1 MLRNYLKVAIRNLW
15 KNKSF
20 SAINIFGLAI
30 GLATC
35 LLIVLYVVD
44 ELSYDTYNEKADR
57 IYRVNTDIRFGG
69 GDLHL
74 TVASDPMGP
83 TLKRDYPQV
92 EEYTR
97 MYASSGSKLIRKGA
111 QFIEEPNVAH
121 VDSTFFNVFTLPSLE
136 GNARTALNEPNT
148 VVITASTAQKYF
160 GTKHALNKIIE
171 ADKIPYK
178 VTAVIKDIPRNS
190 HFHFDFMFSMD
201 NADYKWG
208 NFLSNNFQTYI
219 VLKEGS
225 DYKAF
230 EKNFKTVVAK
240 YLVPQ
245 AKQFMQIN
253 SMEEFEKAGN
263 KLEYSLMPLTDIH
276 LRSDRFPELSVNGN
290 IQYVYVFSA
299 VAFIV
304 LLIACI
310 NFMNLSTARSANRA
324 KEVGI
329 RKVLGTERKTLVY
342 QFLIESLV
350 TVLIALFLAVCI
362 AFLVLP
368 LFNDVAA
375 KSLSIKELMGIR
387 ILPFLIV
394 LPFIVGLLA
403 GTYPALFLSGFKPI
417 AVLKGSASTGFK
429 KSSLRSALVVFQ
441 FATSIVLIIGTIIV
455 YRQLSYIQNK
465 RLGFNKEQVL
475 IINGTGAL
483 GNNVRSFKNEVLN
496 MQGVISGTISGFLPV
511 SNSSRND
518 NSVSKTPVID
528 SKNGINMQRWAI
540 DYDYLNTLGMHIVQG
555 RNFSPGYG
563 SDSSAI
569 IINETAAKL
578 LAFDKPV
585 GKKIYIYN
593 DENKPL
599 AFEIIGVVQNFNFE
613 SLRQSIGPL
622 YMVLGNS
629 PWLTSFK
636 VQTANISALVSQVQS
651 KWKSMAPG
659 MPFSYRFLDDSFDE
673 MYRGEQRVA
682 KVAITFAI
690 LAIVIA
696 CLGLFGLVTYA
707 AEQRIKEIGIRKVL
721 GASIGNIVGLL
732 SKDFLLL
739 VALSA
744 CIAFPLAWWAMHNWL
759 EDFAFR
765 TNISWWVFM
774 VAAAIALLIALVTI
788 SFQAIKAAMANPV
801 KNLRTE

>member
-1 MLRNYLKVAIRNLW
+1 
-15 KNKSF
+15 
-20 SAINIFGLAI
+20 
-30 GLATC
+30 
-35 LLIVLYVVD
+35 
-44 ELSYDTYNEKADR
+44 
-57 IYRVNTDIRFGG
+57 
-69 GDLHL
+69 
-74 TVASDPMGP
+74 
-83 TLKRDYPQV
+83 
-92 EEYTR
+92 
-97 MYASSGSKLIRKGA
+97 
-111 QFIEEPNVAH
+111 
-121 VDSTFFNVFTLPSLE
+121 
-136 GNARTALNEPNT
+136 
-148 VVITASTAQKYF
+148 
-160 GTKHALNKIIE
+160 
-171 ADKIPYK
+171 
-178 VTAVIKDIPRNS
+178 
-190 HFHFDFMFSMD
+190 
-201 NADYKWG
+201 
-208 NFLSNNFQTYI
+208 
-219 VLKEGS
+219 
-225 DYKAF
+225 
-230 EKNFKTVVAK
+230 
-240 YLVPQ
+240 
-245 AKQFMQIN
+245 
-253 SMEEFEKAGN
+253 MEEFEKAGN

>member
-1 MLRNYLKVAIRNLW
+1 
-15 KNKSF
+15 
-20 SAINIFGLAI
+20 
-30 GLATC
+30 
-35 LLIVLYVVD
+35 
-44 ELSYDTYNEKADR
+44 
-57 IYRVNTDIRFGG
+57 
-69 GDLHL
+69 
-74 TVASDPMGP
+74 
-83 TLKRDYPQV
+83 
-92 EEYTR
+92 
-97 MYASSGSKLIRKGA
+97 
-111 QFIEEPNVAH
+111 
-121 VDSTFFNVFTLPSLE
+121 
-136 GNARTALNEPNT
+136 
-148 VVITASTAQKYF
+148 
-160 GTKHALNKIIE
+160 
-171 ADKIPYK
+171 
-178 VTAVIKDIPRNS
+178 
-190 HFHFDFMFSMD
+190 
-201 NADYKWG
+201 
-208 NFLSNNFQTYI
+208 
-219 VLKEGS
+219 
-225 DYKAF
+225 
-230 EKNFKTVVAK
+230 
-240 YLVPQ
+240 
-245 AKQFMQIN
+245 
-253 SMEEFEKAGN
+253 
-263 KLEYSLMPLTDIH
+263 
-276 LRSDRFPELSVNGN
+276 
-290 IQYVYVFSA
+290 
-299 VAFIV
+299 
-304 LLIACI
+304 
-310 NFMNLSTARSANRA
+310 
-324 KEVGI
+324 
-329 RKVLGTERKTLVY
+329 
-342 QFLIESLV
+342 LIESLV
-350 TVLIALFLAVCI
+350 TVLIALVLAVCI

-375 KSLSIKELMGIR
+375 KSLSIKELLGKR

-403 GTYPALFLSGFKPI
+403 GTYPALFLSGFQPI

-455 YRQLSYIQNK
+455 YRQLNYIQNK
-465 RLGFNKEQVL
+465 KLGFSKEQVL

-496 MQGVISGTISGFLPV
+496 MQGVISGTNSGFLPV

-518 NSVSKTPVID
+518 NSISKTPVID
-528 SKNGINMQRWAI
+528 SKSGINMQRWAV
-540 DYDYLNTLGMHIVQG
+540 DYDYLKTLGMHIVKG
-555 RNFSPGYG
+555 RNFSPEYG

-569 IINETAAKL
+569 IVNETAAKL
-578 LAFDKPV
+578 LGYDNPV
-585 GKKIYIYN
+585 GKRIYSYN
-593 DENKPL
+593 DENKPI

-651 KWKSMAPG
+651 TWKSMAPG

-673 MYRGEQRVA
+673 MYRGEQRVG

-690 LAIVIA
+690 LAILIA

-721 GASIGNIVGLL
+721 GASISNIVGLL

-765 TNISWWVFM
+765 TNMSWWVFL
-774 VAAAIALLIALVTI
+774 VAAGIAFLIALVTI
-788 SFQAIKAAMANPV
+788 SFQAIKAAVANPV

>member
-1 MLRNYLKVAIRNLW
+1 MLTNYLKIALRNLW

-44 ELSYDTYNEKADR
+44 ELSYDTYNDKANR

-74 TVASDPMGP
+74 AVASDPMGP

-92 EEYTR
+92 EQYTR
-97 MYASSGSKLIRKGA
+97 MYASSGSKLVRKGN
-111 QFIEEPNVAH
+111 QFIDEPNVAH
-121 VDSTFFNVFTLPSLE
+121 VDSTFFDVFTLPAVE
-136 GNARTALNEPNT
+136 GDTRTALNEPNT
-148 VVITASTAQKYF
+148 VVITASTARKYF
-160 GTKHALNKIIE
+160 GTIHAINKTIE

-178 VTAVIKDIPRNS
+178 VTAVIRDIPRNS

-201 NADYKWG
+201 NADYNWG

-219 VLKEGS
+219 VLREGT

-230 EKNFKTVVAK
+230 EKNFKTVIEK

-245 AKQFMQIN
+245 AKQFMQIS

-263 KLEYSLMPLTDIH
+263 KLEYSLMPLTAIH

-290 IQYVYVFSA
+290 IQYVYVFGA
-299 VAFIV
+299 VAFFV

-342 QFLIESLV
+342 QFLIESFV
-350 TVLIALFLAVCI
+350 TVIIALLLALCI

-368 LFNDVAA
+368 VFNDVAA
-375 KSLSIKELMGIR
+375 KSLSIKDLLGGKIF
-387 ILPFLIV
+387 PFLII
-394 LPFIVGLLA
+394 LPFIVSLLA
-403 GTYPALFLSGFKPI
+403 GTYPALFLSRFKPI
-417 AVLKGSASTGFK
+417 TVLKGSASSGFK
-429 KSSLRSALVVFQ
+429 KSSLRSVLVVFQ

-465 RLGFNKEQVL
+465 KLGFNKEQVL

-483 GNNVRSFKNEVLN
+483 GNNVQSFKNEVLN
-496 MQGVISGTISGFLPV
+496 MQGVVSGTISGFLPV

-518 NSVSKTPVID
+518 NSLSKTPVID
-528 SKNGINMQRWAI
+528 AKNGINMQRWAV
-540 DYDYLNTLGMHIVQG
+540 DYDYLKTMGMQIVKG
-555 RNFSPGYG
+555 RNFSPDYG

-578 LAFDKPV
+578 LGFDAPV
-585 GKKIYIYN
+585 GKKIYSYN
-593 DENKPL
+593 DENKPI
-599 AFEIIGVVQNFNFE
+599 AYEIIGVVQNFNYE

-636 VQTANISALVSQVQS
+636 VQTANIPALVSQVQD
-651 KWKSMAPG
+651 KWKAMAPG

-673 MYRGEQRVA
+673 MYRGEQRVG
-682 KVAITFAI
+682 KVAISFAI
-690 LAIVIA
+690 LAIFIA

-721 GASIGNIVGLL
+721 GASVTNIVSLL
-732 SKDFLLL
+732 SRDFMLLL
-739 VALSA
+739 ALAA
-744 CIAFPLAWWAMHNWL
+744 CIAFPLAWWAMHKWL

-765 TNISWWVFM
+765 INISWWMFAI
-774 VAAAIALLIALVTI
+774 AAAIAILIALMTI
-788 SFQAIKAAMANPV
+788 SFQAIKAAIANPV